1 MNKKIISIFCVTLFI
16 LIAVPNFQAQETTE
30 TSLFNYMAGAHVNIK
45 GSGTTF
51 ILAGSFILGIGR
63 CSFMRLKLEEDA
75 HVEIN
80 KFLNSSDVII
90 LDGSHTVTLFGYYGY
105 YRDVNEINLNGLA
118 YLAFWK

>member
-1 MNKKIISIFCVTLFI
+1 MNKKIISIFCVVLFI

-80 KFLNSSDVII
+80 KFLNSSVLVGKGIQ
-90 LDGSHTVTLFGYYGY
+90 L
-105 YRDVNEINLNGLA
+105 LA
-118 YLAFWK
+118 